1 MALSCST
8 FILKQSEFLLA
19 GPQPKHTLDT
29 SPYST
34 LLTSVPISL
43 ILLNM
48 LAYYIYNTLFQY

>member
-29 SPYST
+29 STYST

-48 LAYYIYNTLFQY
+48 LAYYIYYTQY